1 LIFAATTLHPTASAT
16 NFKTIYPK
24 IYVLKLNDTILT
36 QIYPTNEI
44 TFSQLLDFS
53 LSGTNIN
60 IDIVSIDKPLM
71 TYSGETGLYSL
82 TYIARDTSNI
92 FYMFVT
98 TFKYL
103 NGVLSNITNIMYKPD
118 MDNVHN
124 NFSNPANLLSYNT
137 YSTLGNAGSIV
148 GGEFIFGL

>member
-1 LIFAATTLHPTASAT
+1 
-16 NFKTIYPK
+16 
-24 IYVLKLNDTILT
+24 
-36 QIYPTNEI
+36 
-44 TFSQLLDFS
+44 LDFS